1 MIRAVRSSDLA
12 ALEAIF
18 VASFDAEYGRRGVD
32 VAAQTRRW
40 RRLYPLIRLL
50 RAFPNPYRHMLEGFV
65 AELDGA
71 VAGFILV
78 TPGNAEATRW
88 HIDYVAVHPDFQ
100 GRGVGARLVEAVFA
114 AYGKLGVKC
123 FTLEVDALN
132 APALGLYRKL
142 GFRQYAQNHY
152 YRLEQAPPPPESLVL
167 PPALHLRAGRASD
180 AEALF
185 ELYTASTP
193 APVRLVD
200 QKSVRDFAQPIVA
213 RGISQ
218 LREGLG
224 QVAERRWSVTDAHG
238 LVVGHLKL
246 VGQHRALPHTVVT
259 MAHPG
264 YLELHGALLDLAW
277 KELAEGGYAPSPV
290 LAWASDYQDAKRE
303 ALEAAGFE
311 RVTTDCC
318 LARDNAIALKLP
330 VKESPALV
338 DEKAF
343 KPAFSRDGGA

>member
-1 MIRAVRSSDLA
+1 MIRAVRSSDLQ

-18 VASFDAEYGRRGVD
+18 VASFDEEYGRRGVD
-32 VAAQTRRW
+32 VAAQVRRW
-40 RRLYPLIRLL
+40 RRIYPLIRLL
-50 RAFPNPYRHMLEGFV
+50 RTFPNPYRHMLNGFV
-65 AELDGA
+65 AEDADGR

-78 TPGNAEATRW
+78 TPGNAEASRW
-88 HIDYVAVHPDFQ
+88 HIDYVAVHPDAQ
-100 GRGVGARLVEAVFA
+100 GQGLGARLVEAVFSR
-114 AYGKLGVKC
+114 YGRLGVKC

-142 GFRQYAQNHY
+142 GFKQYAQNHY
-152 YRLEQAPPPPESLVL
+152 YRLERAPAPAGRVVL
-167 PPALHLRAGRASD
+167 PPGLSLRPGKASD
-180 AEALF
+180 AEGLF

-200 QKSVRDFAQPIVA
+200 QRSVKDFELPLVA
-213 RGISQ
+213 RSMAA

-224 QVAERRWSVTDAHG
+224 QVAERRWSVVDGRG
-238 LVVGHLKL
+238 LLVGQVKL
-246 VGQHRALPHTVVT
+246 VAQHRALPHTVST

-264 YLELHGALLDLAW
+264 HLELHAALLEVAW
-277 KELAEGGYAPSPV
+277 AELAAGGYAASPV

-311 RVTTDCC
+311 KVTTDCC

-330 VKESPALV
+330 AKESLALGE
-338 DEKAF
+338 EKAF
-343 KPAFSRDGGA
+343 KPAFSRES